1 MKKITFEQVI
11 RKLKKVKF
19 GKFDLIVA
27 IGKGGIIPAALVQNI
42 LNVDMHVLW
51 LNFRDEKQ
59 CPKHKAPKLV
69 KKLSFNF
76 KGKRILVV
84 DDVSRTGA
92 TLGKAKEILKGSNVK
107 TFVVDGYADY
117 SLYNHKECVRWPWN

>member
-1 MKKITFEQVI
+1 MKKIAFKQLI
-11 RKLKKVKF
+11 RKLDKVKF

-27 IGKGGIIPAALVQNI
+27 IGKGGIIPAALIQNI
-42 LNVDMHVLW
+42 LNVDIYVLW

-92 TLGKAKEILKGSNVK
+92 TLGKAKEILRGNKVK
-107 TFVVDGYADY
+107 TFVVNGCADY
-117 SLYNHKECVRWPWN
+117 SLYNHKECISWPWN